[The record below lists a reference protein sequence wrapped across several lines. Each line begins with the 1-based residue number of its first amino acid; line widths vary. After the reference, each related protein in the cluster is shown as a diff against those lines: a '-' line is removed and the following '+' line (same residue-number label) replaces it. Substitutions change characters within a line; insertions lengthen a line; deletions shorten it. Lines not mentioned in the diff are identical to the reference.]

1 MYNDVQSRTSGK
13 GGILMVY
20 GDRFCTDFGG
30 QQKRKM
36 CRSGKDI
43 GRACNMSHA
52 EQVAGEKVWS
62 VTD

>member
-1 MYNDVQSRTSGK
+1 
-13 GGILMVY
+13 MVY
-20 GDRFCTDFGG
+20 MDRVCTDFGG

-62 VTD
+62 VHGLNFPLARAGNARV